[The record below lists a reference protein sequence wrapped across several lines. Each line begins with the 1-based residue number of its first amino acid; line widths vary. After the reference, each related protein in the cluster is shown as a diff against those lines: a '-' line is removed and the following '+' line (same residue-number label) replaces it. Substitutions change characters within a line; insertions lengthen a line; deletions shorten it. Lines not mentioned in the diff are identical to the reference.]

1 MSFVSVVIVWLS
13 LLLIASSLLLFGES
27 SELKEQNIR
36 HDVWTVT
43 TFSTNLGNGSLKEPV
58 FENIF

>member
-13 LLLIASSLLLFGES
+13 LLLIASSLLLFGKS

-36 HDVWTVT
+36 HDV
-43 TFSTNLGNGSLKEPV
+43 
-58 FENIF
+58 